1 MFDKYISNWFT
12 VIFIIWIIMEKYK
25 IYGYQFFNVYYTSLL
40 SALGFLILYGY
51 YLYKG
56 ITFDATF
63 LLFQLFTHILPIVV
77 LIRYYKVKVKYA
89 LRSLLIVIIL
99 YILYLKYTNKNINDI
114 YFHKDKIIKT
124 WNNLEEKC
132 NNDSFICY
140 IYKYLNDIRKT
151 LFIELNIS

>member
-12 VIFIIWIIMEKYK
+12 LIFIIWIIMEKYK

-89 LRSLLIVIIL
+89 LRTLLIVIIL

-132 NNDSFICY
+132 NNNNDSFICS
-140 IYKYLNDIRKT
+140 IYKYLHLWTFKT
-151 LFIELNIS
+151 LN